1 MDPVISHHNNHYGGL
16 FPIWVVVEY
25 LSFNSISKFYG
36 NLLENDKKIIAKNMF
51 DVNESYLESWLHS
64 LSVMRNICAHFGYVY
79 RRKFS
84 VRPRLYSDFGWNP
97 NKNSEFFAISLVIG
111 KLSNYFRKLD
121 FCNKLEES
129 KLTTN
134 TFHCMIMVTLKT
146 G

>member
-1 MDPVISHHNNHYGGL
+1 MAGYFQYGWL
-16 FPIWVVVEY
+16 LSIY
-25 LSFNSISKFYG
+25 LFNSISKFYG

-121 FCNKLEES
+121 FCNKLEERQINNKYFS
-129 KLTTN
+129 LHDYGYPKNWIDFILN
-134 TFHCMIMVTLKT
+134 
-146 G
+146 